1 MFRKKCCEIRINIFA
16 NFRVLY
22 IAMLIRELV
31 HTMRKSPTF
40 TISKSRSFYLDQR
53 LSYAT
58 LNANDTKVTFF
69 HFWN

>member
-1 MFRKKCCEIRINIFA
+1 MFRKKCCEIRISIFA

-22 IAMLIRELV
+22 TAMPIGELI
-31 HTMRKSPTF
+31 HTMCKTPTF
-40 TISKSRSFYLDQR
+40 TIPKSRSFYLDQT

-69 HFWN
+69 HFRN